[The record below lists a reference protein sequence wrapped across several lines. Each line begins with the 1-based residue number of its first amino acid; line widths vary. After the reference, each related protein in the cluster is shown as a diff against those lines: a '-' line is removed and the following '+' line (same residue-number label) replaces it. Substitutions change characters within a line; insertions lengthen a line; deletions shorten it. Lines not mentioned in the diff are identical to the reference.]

1 MHLRNQVFVDINTT
15 FRVMNLN
22 IVLKGLKAQLVA
34 IFEVTIVLSMLLHC
48 IICQV
53 NKCVVNILKVNTE
66 LCRRSS
72 QISLLKEKQFVVLIK

>member
-34 IFEVTIVLSMLLHC
+34 IFKVTIVLSMLSHC

-66 LCRRSS
+66 LC
-72 QISLLKEKQFVVLIK
+72 